1 MFHLIWF
8 LVLFGPGALLFMIKT
23 DSVVA
28 GIMIAIIIALLV
40 LAPINYYFGSTP

>member
-8 LVLFGPGALLFMIKT
+8 LFLFGPGTLLCMIKT

-40 LAPINYYFGSTP
+40 AAPINYYFGSL